1 MSALSV
7 LELERETVEL
17 LPRREALG
25 RKRRTFGNVNTT
37 VAISTNVSIVEQ
49 NATAV
54 AISTGYG
61 DATALAGNYSEVY
74 QSAVSAAVSQ

>member
-25 RKRRTFGNVNTT
+25 RRRRTFGHASTT
-37 VAISTNVSIVEQ
+37 VAIAANVSIVEQ

-54 AISTGYG
+54 AIASDHG
-61 DATALAGNYSEVY
+61 DATAVAGNFSVVS
-74 QSAVSAAVSQ
+74 QSATAVALN